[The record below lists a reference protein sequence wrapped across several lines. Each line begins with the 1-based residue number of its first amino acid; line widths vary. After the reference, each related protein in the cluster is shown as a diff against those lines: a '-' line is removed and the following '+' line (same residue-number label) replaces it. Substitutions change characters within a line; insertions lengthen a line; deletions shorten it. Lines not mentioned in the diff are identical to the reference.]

1 MKEVQINE
9 SSKFAVMTTHPAF
22 QTIIFVLTRYFAI
35 IKKKQREEN
44 VTENERQEEREI
56 KREREIEKEGEEF
69 EREGQTEI
77 FMVLVK
83 CNFRSQFI
91 ERV

>member
-35 IKKKQREEN
+35 IIEKQREKN
-44 VTENERQEEREI
+44 VTERERQEERE
-56 KREREIEKEGEEF
+56 KEQNKLEKQGGEF
-69 EREGQTEI
+69 EREDQTEI